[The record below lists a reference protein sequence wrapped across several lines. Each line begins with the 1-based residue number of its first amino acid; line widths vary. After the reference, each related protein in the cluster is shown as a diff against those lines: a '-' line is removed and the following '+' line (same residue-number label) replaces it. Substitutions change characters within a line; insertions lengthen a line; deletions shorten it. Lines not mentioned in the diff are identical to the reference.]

1 MPTHPPRPAEPQP
14 TDKETEE
21 YWRYIERVAE
31 HVEKWP
37 DWKKGKLE
45 QEPGPPAANPSS
57 APEEGAGTPT

>member
-1 MPTHPPRPAEPQP
+1 MPTHPPPQAESQQ

-37 DWKKGKLE
+37 DWKKGKFE
-45 QEPGPPAANPSS
+45 QEPEGEDTPASS
-57 APEEGAGTPT
+57 HPGTVREG

>member
-1 MPTHPPRPAEPQP
+1 MPTHRPHPAEPQP

-31 HVEKWP
+31 HVETWP

-45 QEPGPPAANPSS
+45 QEPGSPSTPPSS
-57 APEEGAGTPT
+57 APGEGAGTSR